1 MFSVRKGVPRDFPK
15 FAGKCLCQSPFFNKV
30 ACLPRTSACNFIIKE
45 TLVQVFSCKFCKISK
60 NTCFAEHFLQMTASI
75 LWWSLF
81 PFWIAHEK
89 THFSDGWYFTLNF
102 FIGRNTQQYWQSL
115 ACYNNFL
122 LYNKQ
127 KILVQFPKNCFDCK
141 KHPVTKISTMF
152 LIKAVEQLV
161 VDHFGKWSIQLPLP
175 LSPLQ

>member
-1 MFSVRKGVPRDFPK
+1 MPPTYLSLQFYYKRDWCRCFPAN
-15 FAGKCLCQSPFFNKV
+15 FAKS
-30 ACLPRTSACNFIIKE
+30 PRTPVLQNTFSRWLLLYYDEACSHFGLHMRKLI
-45 TLVQVFSCKFCKISK
+45 LVMAVIC
-60 NTCFAEHFLQMTASI
+60 L
-75 LWWSLF
+75 
-81 PFWIAHEK
+81 
-89 THFSDGWYFTLNF
+89 YFTLNF

-161 VDHFGKWSIQLPLP
+161 VDHLGKWSIQLPLP
-175 LSPLQ
+175 LSPSQ

>member
-1 MFSVRKGVPRDFPK
+1 MPPTYLNLQFYYKRDSGAGV
-15 FAGKCLCQSPFFNKV
+15 
-30 ACLPRTSACNFIIKE
+30 
-45 TLVQVFSCKFCKISK
+45 
-60 NTCFAEHFLQMTASI
+60 FLQILQNLQEHLFCRTLSPDDYF
-75 LWWSLF
+75 LWW
-81 PFWIAHEK
+81 
-89 THFSDGWYFTLNF
+89 THFGLHMRKLILVMAVICLYFTLNF
-102 FIGRNTQQYWQSL
+102 FICRNTQQYWQSL

-161 VDHFGKWSIQLPLP
+161 VDHLGKWSIQLPLSAGCYILLP
-175 LSPLQ
+175 IR

>member
-75 LWWSLF
+75 L
-81 PFWIAHEK
+81 
-89 THFSDGWYFTLNF
+89 
-102 FIGRNTQQYWQSL
+102 
-115 ACYNNFL
+115 
-122 LYNKQ
+122 
-127 KILVQFPKNCFDCK
+127 
-141 KHPVTKISTMF
+141 
-152 LIKAVEQLV
+152 
-161 VDHFGKWSIQLPLP
+161 
-175 LSPLQ
+175 